1 MKIDDLPSAF
11 LLTDKQVQQLKL
23 LPQQIVEH
31 HVQVLNHE
39 GCFYHLNPD
48 LEFDVNEIVLCPICA
63 EDPMIKNEESIAAGN
78 DYGRLAHLKPLN
90 GTTQNTHVYQFGYT
104 TSIYKFGRIILPI
117 TALHFQW
124 MDQ

>member
-1 MKIDDLPSAF
+1 MKIDDFPSVF

-31 HVQVLNHE
+31 QVQVLNHE
-39 GCFYHLNPD
+39 GRFYHLNPD
-48 LEFDVNEIVLCPICA
+48 LVIDVNEIVLCPICA

-90 GTTQNTHVYQFGYT
+90 GTT
-104 TSIYKFGRIILPI
+104 
-117 TALHFQW
+117 
-124 MDQ
+124 